1 MELFE
6 FLEGGDGTDSDETE
20 VVLTATMVAA
30 TTLAM
35 KETFTVLWNTA
46 ALHAE
51 WFLPAPTIPGS
62 RFHASL
68 A

>member
-1 MELFE
+1 MELSE

-30 TTLAM
+30 TALAM
-35 KETFTVLWNTA
+35 KETFTVLWNAA

-51 WFLPAPTIPGS
+51 WFPQPL
-62 RFHASL
+62 RFLESDSML